1 MAPRV
6 CAASTES
13 KTSRQ
18 RIITYSSPPTEVD
31 YSPAHSPTLTHSTPF
46 ACANAEFDSHKHPV
60 RAMRP
65 NTSVGWRRA
74 ATSVLA
80 TAVVILS
87 VVRADSE
94 HTTAPLMCPKHY
106 TLAENNLVC
115 TRRVEAGVNMT
126 ALEAR
131 RVCQAHG
138 YDLAGPDATRI
149 ANCTAA
155 SPCWLGM
162 RCSAR
167 RRVERDGEAW
177 YATCRSIASDND
189 DPAIPESTN
198 WVYDSLT
205 PDMVLKQ
212 GGERHRAL
220 CCSAWNQIR

>member
-1 MAPRV
+1 MLFRAP
-6 CAASTES
+6 
-13 KTSRQ
+13 
-18 RIITYSSPPTEVD
+18 
-31 YSPAHSPTLTHSTPF
+31 
-46 ACANAEFDSHKHPV
+46 
-60 RAMRP
+60 
-65 NTSVGWRRA
+65 VGRR
-74 ATSVLA
+74 SLA
-80 TAVVILS
+80 TAVLVAAMIIVCMAS
-87 VVRADSE
+87 ADPE
-94 HTTAPLMCPKHY
+94 TTPVPPPLLCPKY
-106 TLAENNLVC
+106 YSLAENNLVC

-126 ALEAR
+126 VLEAR

-155 SPCWLGM
+155 SPCWLGI

-167 RRVERDGEAW
+167 RCVERDGEAW

-189 DPAIPESTN
+189 DPAIPGSTN
-198 WVYDSLT
+198 WVYGSLT

>member
-1 MAPRV
+1 MPFRAP
-6 CAASTES
+6 
-13 KTSRQ
+13 
-18 RIITYSSPPTEVD
+18 
-31 YSPAHSPTLTHSTPF
+31 
-46 ACANAEFDSHKHPV
+46 
-60 RAMRP
+60 
-65 NTSVGWRRA
+65 VGGR
-74 ATSVLA
+74 SLA
-80 TAVVILS
+80 TAVLS
-87 VVRADSE
+87 LATAVLVAATIIVCMASADPE
-94 HTTAPLMCPKHY
+94 TAAEVPAPLLCPKY
-106 TLAENNLVC
+106 YSLAENNLVC

-126 ALEAR
+126 VLEAR

-155 SPCWLGM
+155 SPCWLGI

-167 RRVERDGEAW
+167 KRVERDGDTVWEVAKNKW
-177 YATCRSIASDND
+177 WDLKNGKYKVTCKPTASDTDED

-198 WVYDSLT
+198 WAYDSLT